1 MRAAVLVLALGLGG
15 CGFEH
20 GALNGGGSGS
30 SAGDDGGP
38 DIDTP
43 PVSWWNT
50 AWGYRM
56 PITIVNSSAQALPM
70 GYQVGFA
77 YPFYSAPCNGQR
89 DDVRFVYG
97 DTTELNRAFDDVTP
111 PFAWFP
117 LAAPLAAGATS
128 KGEYFLYC
136 GNSAPGSGPS
146 NPKTLF
152 DFYDAFGQS
161 GGVDTS
167 VWTIK
172 NGATLSNGKLV
183 CGNSGQ
189 GDNGVVTTTPAFT
202 ANHAVDF
209 IAIASS
215 TSNNSWW
222 AGFQIGTPD
231 VPPWLHWWTEQQTTI
246 RPDFKATD
254 TSTLWLGT
262 EKNLDTQPHYYSI
275 ENYGMK
281 SMYRYD
287 DAVYETHV
295 YDVAPPA
302 TLSVRLWN
310 GQSTPAVS
318 YDMVRVRKAVDPP
331 PTVTVGAPEPRPL

>member
-1 MRAAVLVLALGLGG
+1 MRAAVLVLAVGLGG

-20 GALNGGGSGS
+20 GHLGGGG
-30 SAGDDGGP
+30 GDDGGVGSDVGP
-38 DIDTP
+38 DTP
-43 PVSWWNT
+43 PAAWWNT
-50 AWGYRM
+50 GWGYRM
-56 PITIVNSSAQALPM
+56 PITIVNGSGRTLAM
-70 GYQVGFA
+70 GYQVGISYA
-77 YPFYSAPCNGQR
+77 FYSAPCNGQR

-97 DTTELNRAFDDVTP
+97 DTTELNRVFDDVTP

-152 DFYDAFGQS
+152 DFYDGFGQS

-167 VWTIK
+167 VWTVYH
-172 NGATLSNGKLV
+172 GATLSNGKLV

-189 GDNGVVTTTPAFT
+189 NDNGVVTTTPMFT
-202 ANHAVDF
+202 ADHAVDF
-209 IAIASS
+209 LAIASS
-215 TSNNSWW
+215 TSNNGWW
-222 AGFQIGTPD
+222 AGFQLGTAD
-231 VPPWLHWWTEQQTTI
+231 VPPWLHWWTEQPTTI

-254 TSTLWLGT
+254 ASTLWLGT
-262 EKNLDTQPHYYSI
+262 EKTLDTQPHYYSV

-287 DAVYETHV
+287 DAVSETHV
-295 YDVAPPA
+295 YDLSPPA

-310 GQSTPAVS
+310 GQSSPSVS
-318 YDMVRVRKAVDPP
+318 YDMVRVRQAVDPP
-331 PTVTVGAPEPRPL
+331 PAVTVGAAEQKPQ